1 MPAGAVGDIPQR
13 VVAIDRIERA
23 EHGAGGGADQ
33 CNEARKTAPT
43 NGDSNFRISRYR
55 IGMMLKTYLAVMA
68 GGALGTGLRLALAGW
83 LTAKYGEAFPVG
95 TLVVNVTGCFV
106 IGAFA
111 ALTAPEGFLPA
122 PLLVRQ
128 VVMIGVLGGYTT
140 FSAFGLQTLDL
151 LHAGAGLRAGLN
163 AALSLVLCLA
173 AVWLGHRLATVLPA
187 R

>member
-1 MPAGAVGDIPQR
+1 M
-13 VVAIDRIERA
+13 
-23 EHGAGGGADQ
+23 
-33 CNEARKTAPT
+33 T
-43 NGDSNFRISRYR
+43 
-55 IGMMLKTYLAVMA
+55 LKTYLAVMA
-68 GGALGTGLRLALAGW
+68 GGAAGTGLRMALAGW
-83 LTAKYGEAFPVG
+83 LTARYGESFPVG

-111 ALTAPEGFLPA
+111 ALTAPAGFLPA

-163 AALSLVLCLA
+163 AAFSLVLCLA
-173 AVWLGHRLATVLPA
+173 AVWLGHRLATALPA

>member
-106 IGAFA
+106 IGSR
-111 ALTAPEGFLPA
+111 P
-122 PLLVRQ
+122 V
-128 VVMIGVLGGYTT
+128 
-140 FSAFGLQTLDL
+140 
-151 LHAGAGLRAGLN
+151 
-163 AALSLVLCLA
+163 
-173 AVWLGHRLATVLPA
+173 
-187 R
+187 

>member
-1 MPAGAVGDIPQR
+1 MHQSFCESERFHTVGFIGS
-13 VVAIDRIERA
+13 VCGN
-23 EHGAGGGADQ
+23 GAGDGADR
-33 CNEARKTAPT
+33 CNEARKTVRK
-43 NGDSNFRISRYR
+43 NGDSNSRISRYR
-55 IGMMLKTYLAVMA
+55 IRMMLKTYLAVMA
-68 GGALGTGLRLALAGW
+68 GGALGTGLRMALAGW
-83 LTAKYGEAFPVG
+83 LTARCGETFPVG